1 MRDHVYHIYYLSDK
15 GWVAVEA
22 FPDKE
27 ASTNYAQQI
36 VIRFDD
42 IQDEVIEEII
52 SQQVGQR
59 VRLLKKEG

>member
-1 MRDHVYHIYYLSDK
+1 MRDHVYHIYYLPDK

-22 FPDKE
+22 SPDKVV
-27 ASTNYAQQI
+27 STNYVQQV

-52 SQQVGQR
+52 FQQVGQP